1 MKEGMDFREFI
12 QSSELGGTGNRYEF
26 GKDPMEIKETT
37 KDLLVHIN
45 TLSAAALN
53 KIENSKIDSE
63 NAYIKRQLIKDDFPT
78 LDLPANTKCLY
89 GTIGNFLGV

>member
-63 NAYIKRQLIKDDFPT
+63 NVYIKRQLIKAKLELREAYLRLMDMR
-78 LDLPANTKCLY
+78 
-89 GTIGNFLGV
+89 

>member
-1 MKEGMDFREFI
+1 
-12 QSSELGGTGNRYEF
+12 
-26 GKDPMEIKETT
+26 MEIKETT

-63 NAYIKRQLIKDDFPT
+63 NVYIKRQLIKAKLELREAYLRLMDMR
-78 LDLPANTKCLY
+78 
-89 GTIGNFLGV
+89 